1 VVLIG
6 TGSELG
12 LAMAARTALAEKGI
26 AARVVSMPCMDVFLR
41 QDQAYRDAVLPHG
54 VPRVAVEAGVSDIWR
69 KYVLDGAVVG
79 MDCFGESGSASDLF
93 RHFGFTVEGVI
104 KAVKSTLPYRLF

>member
-1 VVLIG
+1 
-6 TGSELG
+6 
-12 LAMAARTALAEKGI
+12 
-26 AARVVSMPCMDVFLR
+26 
-41 QDQAYRDAVLPHG
+41 
-54 VPRVAVEAGVSDIWR
+54 
-69 KYVLDGAVVG
+69 